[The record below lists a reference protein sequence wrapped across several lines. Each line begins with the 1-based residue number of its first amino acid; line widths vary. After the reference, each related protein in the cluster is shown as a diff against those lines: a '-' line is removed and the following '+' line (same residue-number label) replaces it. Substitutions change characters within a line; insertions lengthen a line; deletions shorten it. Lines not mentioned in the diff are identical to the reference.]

1 MGRDHDGPHRR
12 QIDHWYRFIHRDRI
26 MNKFINSGHYTTK
39 PAVLL
44 ASLISGD
51 KIRYQQLSPLV
62 GFRYDGGI
70 FGALVTRTMDND

>member
-1 MGRDHDGPHRR
+1 
-12 QIDHWYRFIHRDRI
+12 

-51 KIRYQQLSPLV
+51 KIGYHQLLPFI
-62 GFRYDGGI
+62 GFEGGCRI
-70 FGALVTRTMDND
+70 FRCFRD

>member
-1 MGRDHDGPHRR
+1 
-12 QIDHWYRFIHRDRI
+12 

-51 KIRYQQLSPLV
+51 KIGYHQLLPLV
-62 GFRYDGGI
+62 GFSDGGPI
-70 FGALVTRTMDND
+70 RHCFCDRICSQ